1 MKVLLIF
8 TYIIFY
14 YNSNIMNIYDCF
26 MYFDEDLLRKLKRDK
41 RFFYQRGN
49 KRGLPKYIKEIGDIT
64 PWAYSIQ
71 RWKNFDDETDVYTG
85 NK

>member
-1 MKVLLIF
+1 MVDVATSLYHIP
-8 TYIIFY
+8 YIQY
-14 YNSNIMNIYDCF
+14 AK
-26 MYFDEDLLRKLKRDK
+26 YFDEDLLRKLKRDK

-49 KRGLPKYIKEIGDIT
+49 KRGLPKYIKELGDIT